1 MASLITYRKKLEE
14 LEERRSRLMRSGKI
28 MQSFA
33 LNEEIKNVEKM
44 IRQAEAY
51 EEATKS
57 RPIIET
63 ISKEELDKTG
73 IIPLMIE
80 CHLIS
85 DMLVEVAYMVKDRLK
100 ELGYE
105 KISFMD
111 DLTTAIKANEKFAT
125 FLTQLK
131 HDENDKLSNLL
142 TRNDTLNQA
151 LHKKYVSYMDQRL
164 TDKKKKKDDV
174 K

>member
-1 MASLITYRKKLEE
+1 MASLSTYRKKLEE
-14 LEERRSRLMRSGKI
+14 LEARRSQFMYSGNLT
-28 MQSFA
+28 QCFA

-44 IRQAEAY
+44 IKQAEAY

-85 DMLVEVAYMVKDRLK
+85 DMLVEVAYMVVDRLK

-105 KISFMD
+105 KVSFMK
-111 DLTTAIKANEKFAT
+111 DLTTAINANEKFAT
-125 FLTQLK
+125 FITQLQ
-131 HDENDKLSNLL
+131 HDENDELYNLL
-142 TRNDTLNQA
+142 TRNETLNRA
-151 LHKKYVSYMDQRL
+151 IHKKYVSYMDQRL
-164 TDKKKKKDDV
+164 TKKEKI
-174 K
+174 

>member
-14 LEERRSRLMRSGKI
+14 LEARRSRLMRSGKI

-33 LNEEIKNVEKM
+33 LNEEIKNVEEM
-44 IRQAEAY
+44 IRRAEAY

-57 RPIIET
+57 RPIAEIIT
-63 ISKEELDKTG
+63 KEELDQTG

-85 DMLVEVAYMVKDRLK
+85 DMLVEVAYMIVDRLK
-100 ELGYE
+100 EIGIE
-105 KISFMD
+105 GVSFME
-111 DLTTAIKANEKFAT
+111 DLNNAIKANEKFAT

-131 HDENDKLSNLL
+131 HDENNELYNLL
-142 TRNDTLNQA
+142 TRNETLNRA
-151 LHKKYVSYMDQRL
+151 IHKKYVSYMDQRL
-164 TDKKKKKDDV
+164 TKRAGGGVV

>member
-14 LEERRSRLMRSGKI
+14 LEARRSRLMRSGKI

-44 IRQAEAY
+44 IKQAEAY

-57 RPIIET
+57 RPIAEIIT
-63 ISKEELDKTG
+63 KDELDQTG

-85 DMLVEVAYMVKDRLK
+85 DMLVEVAYMIVDRLK
-100 ELGYE
+100 EIGIE
-105 KISFMD
+105 GVSFME
-111 DLTTAIKANEKFAT
+111 DLNNAIKANEKFAT

-131 HDENDKLSNLL
+131 HDENNELYNLL
-142 TRNDTLNQA
+142 TRNETLNRA
-151 LHKKYVSYMDQRL
+151 IHKKYVSYMDQRL
-164 TDKKKKKDDV
+164 TKKEKI
-174 K
+174 

>member
-14 LEERRSRLMRSGKI
+14 LEARRSRLMRSGKI

-33 LNEEIKNVEKM
+33 LNEEIKNVEEM
-44 IRQAEAY
+44 IRRAEAY

-57 RPIIET
+57 RPIAEIIT
-63 ISKEELDKTG
+63 KEELDQTG

-85 DMLVEVAYMVKDRLK
+85 DMLVEVAYMIVDRLK
-100 ELGYE
+100 EIGIE
-105 KISFMD
+105 GVSFME
-111 DLTTAIKANEKFAT
+111 DLNNAIKANEKFAT

-131 HDENDKLSNLL
+131 HDENNELYNLL
-142 TRNDTLNQA
+142 TRNETLNRA
-151 LHKKYVSYMDQRL
+151 IHKKYVSYMDQRL
-164 TDKKKKKDDV
+164 TKRAGGVV